1 MRAFTAVRWSLAA
14 VAVGTLGLETAAA
27 ATKRLPAG
35 SAIPVRFD
43 TTVSSETSRPEDKVL
58 ATVRE
63 DVRAGGH
70 VVIPSGSELRGHVL
84 AAREA
89 GRVKGRG
96 YLSLT
101 FSEIVIDGKTYR
113 LPARR
118 ISILAPDSHK
128 HDAAVVGGSTGAGAI
143 IGAIADGKGGAAK
156 GALIGAG
163 AGAGAVLVTK
173 GKNVT
178 LPSGARWRVRLAQP
192 LVVD

>member
-1 MRAFTAVRWSLAA
+1 MRTFTAVRWSVAA
-14 VAVGTLGLETAAA
+14 VAAGILGLQTAAA
-27 ATKRLPAG
+27 ATRRLPVG
-35 SAIPVRFD
+35 SVIPVRFD

-70 VVIPSGSELRGHVL
+70 VVIPAGSELRGHVL
-84 AAREA
+84 YAHGA
-89 GRVKGRG
+89 GRVKGRSS
-96 YLSLT
+96 LALT
-101 FSEIVIDGKTYR
+101 FSEVVIDGKTHR
-113 LPARR
+113 LAARR
-118 ISILAPDSHK
+118 ISLAGPDSHGR
-128 HDAAVVGGSTGAGAI
+128 DAKILGGATGAGAL

-156 GALIGAG
+156 GALVGAG

-173 GKNVT
+173 GKEVT